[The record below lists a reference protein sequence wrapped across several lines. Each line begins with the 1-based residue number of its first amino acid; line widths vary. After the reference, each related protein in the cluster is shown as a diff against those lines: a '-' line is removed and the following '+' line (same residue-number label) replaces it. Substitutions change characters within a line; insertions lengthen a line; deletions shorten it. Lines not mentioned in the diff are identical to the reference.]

1 VPRAAPRET
10 GAHKIPTVEPKAARR
25 RSSRT
30 RSEAEG
36 EKSLHLG
43 CLVAPKTHYAVRAHA
58 AQKGMTIRRLLLTT
72 LREAGVPIPAREIE
86 EGHR

>member
-1 VPRAAPRET
+1 VSE
-10 GAHKIPTVEPKAARR
+10 KIEPKPARR
-25 RSSRT
+25 RVSRART
-30 RSEAEG
+30 EAEA
-36 EKSLHLG
+36 EKPLHLG

-58 AQKGMTIRRLLLTT
+58 AQKGMTIRRLILTT

>member
-1 VPRAAPRET
+1 MMSET
-10 GAHKIPTVEPKAARR
+10 ADTKPARR
-25 RSSRT
+25 RAARARAT
-30 RSEAEG
+30 SEE
-36 EKSLHLG
+36 EKPLHLG

-86 EGHR
+86 DGHR

>member
-1 VPRAAPRET
+1 VSEKT
-10 GAHKIPTVEPKAARR
+10 DPKSARR
-25 RSSRT
+25 RASRART
-30 RSEAEG
+30 ETEAE
-36 EKSLHLG
+36 KPLHLG

-58 AQKGMTIRRLLLTT
+58 AQKGMTIRRLILTT

>member
-1 VPRAAPRET
+1 MSQAA
-10 GAHKIPTVEPKAARR
+10 EPKPARR
-25 RSSRT
+25 RGSRT
-30 RSEAEG
+30 RTEVEAE
-36 EKSLHLG
+36 KPLHLG

-86 EGHR
+86 DGHR

>member
-1 VPRAAPRET
+1 MSQTIDSKVS
-10 GAHKIPTVEPKAARR
+10 RR
-25 RSSRT
+25 RGSRART
-30 RSEAEG
+30 ETET
-36 EKSLHLG
+36 EKPLHLG

-86 EGHR
+86 DGHR

>member
-1 VPRAAPRET
+1 MSQTAGPKAACRRGARARTET
-10 GAHKIPTVEPKAARR
+10 GAGKPM
-25 RSSRT
+25 
-30 RSEAEG
+30 
-36 EKSLHLG
+36 HLG

-72 LREAGVPIPAREIE
+72 LRDAGVPIPAREIE